1 MKYLKYFKE
10 SKSDI
15 IFVRTNSFDNSGTI
29 NKLPYSGIQC
39 FAIHQND
46 LDKYIKELELWGGN
60 SSDVEVVDSTGLT
73 PYALDYGKVHSW
85 VMGDSDVLPEL
96 EVFNSSKHTM
106 EFHRQG
112 DKSMLEWISDLGL
125 GRSCYQVILV

>member
-73 PYALDYGKVHSW
+73 P
-85 VMGDSDVLPEL
+85 
-96 EVFNSSKHTM
+96 
-106 EFHRQG
+106 
-112 DKSMLEWISDLGL
+112 
-125 GRSCYQVILV
+125 